1 MCYVLGSLKVSL
13 AFGRTCERHL
23 SPCVLL
29 QKNTPPLCWLVWCC
43 RRIGGKQHV
52 NTVLVSIFGLPLFF
66 VLYFLNSAT
75 TGHFLAIKMT
85 EWTRAVKMHHNEC
98 RVFCNKHITAAGTA
112 WFPLI
117 LPWTSSRTSSY
128 PQQMALERSHESR
141 NLLLSWFQVSW
152 RQHIEGFICRRKRRR
167 LFLFII
173 SVSEFYCLYIPS
185 CVTPGSYRPA
195 RVSATVFLKDLQF
208 IWNSHKWI
216 RMLFCSSVCSTRSH
230 RG

>member
-1 MCYVLGSLKVSL
+1 MSLW
-13 AFGRTCERHL
+13 AFFGRDRKDL
-23 SPCVLL
+23 S
-29 QKNTPPLCWLVWCC
+29 
-43 RRIGGKQHV
+43 
-52 NTVLVSIFGLPLFF
+52 LFF
-66 VLYFLNSAT
+66 VLYSLTNLFSAT
-75 TGHFLAIKMT
+75 TGHFLAIKTT
-85 EWTRAVKMHHNEC
+85 EWSRAVKMHHNKF
-98 RVFCNKHITAAGTA
+98 RVFYNKHITAAGTA

-167 LFLFII
+167 RFLFII
-173 SVSEFYCLYIPS
+173 SGSEFYCLYILLY
-185 CVTPGSYRPA
+185 CVTSGSYHPA
-195 RVSATVFLKDLQF
+195 RVSATVFLKGLQF
-208 IWNSHKWI
+208 VWNSHKWI